1 MDRAS
6 WCWCRILKAHLR
18 RQQFVRISKVIVH
31 SNNKKNPRGNTQG
44 QFFYIFKNI
53 FCRNIFRQQGTR
65 SMTFQ
70 TKHSK
75 AIRIKIPSSWGS
87 TSQQTYKLSQLYFAL
102 IFTELF
108 ICWTWIQNSP
118 SAPEQRYFIHYQRR
132 MLCIILRLF
141 RNRLYFSGC
150 SR

>member
-53 FCRNIFRQQGTR
+53 FCRN
-65 SMTFQ
+65 
-70 TKHSK
+70 K

-102 IFTELF
+102 IFTELV

-118 SAPEQRYFIHYQRR
+118 SAPEQRYFIHYHRR